1 MATNIR
7 RLTATTNTIP
17 AYSSAVGTFTTSTT
31 DNKALL
37 YTGADALN
45 TIFPPQDMYGDG
57 KKWIYAPAAGLNK
70 IARVIGLSQTAAGFT
85 IYVDRPMTTS
95 GAAIAF
101 KYIDANLLGY
111 AVVNDGGGN
120 GQIND
125 KLLLDG
131 ETINQSQLA
140 PASARTNFQDPVVA
154 DANSTSF
161 LITENS

>member
-7 RLTATTNTIP
+7 RLSGATNTIP
-17 AYSSAVGTFTTSTT
+17 AYTSAVGTFTTSTS

-57 KKWIYAPAAGLNK
+57 KKWIYAPSAGLNK
-70 IARVIGLSQTAAGFT
+70 IARVIGLSETAAGFT

-111 AVVNDGGGN
+111 SLTNDGGGN
-120 GQIND
+120 GLLND
-125 KLLLDG
+125 RLILDG
-131 ETINQSQLA
+131 ETVNEPQLS
-140 PASARTNFQDPVVA
+140 PASARTNFQDPVIV

-161 LITENS
+161 LITENY